1 MGTFA
6 ETTIV
11 DYHLSFDDQGNKPP
25 SSVSVC
31 NKQTEVFCLQQ
42 TKGSF
47 PFQFS
52 ACRKQME
59 VFFSVFRLQK
69 TIRSQQTKFSNSTVF
84 RLRNSGNMEI
94 ETWKNVD
101 IDMDTWNLKGQGHE
115 IIIG

>member
-11 DYHLSFDDQGNKPP
+11 DYHLSFVDQGNKPP

-42 TKGSF
+42 TKVSF

-52 ACRKQME
+52 ACRKQKK
-59 VFFSVFRLQK
+59 FSFQFSVCKKQSV
-69 TIRSQQTKFSNSTVF
+69 RSKQNFPIVLFSVC
-84 RLRNSGNMEI
+84 GI
-94 ETWKNVD
+94 PETWR
-101 IDMDTWNLKGQGHE
+101 
-115 IIIG
+115 